1 MLVGSSA
8 VRVWHADCYIPD
20 RAATKKSENLKG
32 EIPMAIQKKS
42 LIGNLTAAKKA
53 IIATNV
59 ASTPFATPSR
69 VETAKNTA
77 HVAVAKYAPKNTAH
91 VAVAKYAPKNTAHVA
106 VAKHV
111 AKPVAKAFAK
121 AAAKTA
127 AKTTAKNIF

>member
-1 MLVGSSA
+1 
-8 VRVWHADCYIPD
+8 
-20 RAATKKSENLKG
+20 
-32 EIPMAIQKKS
+32 MAIQKKS

-91 VAVAKYAPKNTAHVA
+91 VAVAK
-106 VAKHV
+106 HV